1 MLRTIFSISSLCAFA
16 VGQQP
21 PRCDGAPNTIP
32 PYEFVESN
40 LTFVKRSTNGLKFLA
55 LPSADFEAPV
65 TVLHVYGSQ
74 YDMGFAYGSLMAAEI
89 STFVPE
95 VIAYAES
102 AINASTLPPIV
113 KEWVEKRG
121 AKWALE
127 MTYNATKPYT
137 PAWHED
143 TLRGIA
149 DGSGQNFSLI
159 ASIAMIPELIKASCS
174 MAGASGKATQAGR
187 LVGGLVQLRALDW
200 TTSGPFQKAPVLIT
214 WHPLAGNGHAFTS
227 LTWAGMLGAMTGA
240 SEAGL
245 GVSEKV
251 MLDCL
256 LSVCDRPVFCV
267 EFDTRGAA
275 SVCVCVSSGVSNRPF
290 TYRSGMLTRALK
302 RYTVTFGRSFC
313 KTCFR
318 CASFHMRLLCSPLE
332 TVTSNS
338 PLSSFEQF
346 DVDTDQAL
354 SRIATAN
361 RTCSIWIGLGDA
373 SNTQFKII
381 GYSDQLVNIYN
392 DKVRCVLLALAVG
405 LLYSFNGVTPELSNC
420 RIFLPIRRITHYLT
434 A

>member
-251 MLDCL
+251 WDAYKGVKTIYGYVWTFLLQDML
-256 LSVCDRPVFCV
+256 
-267 EFDTRGAA
+267 
-275 SVCVCVSSGVSNRPF
+275 
-290 TYRSGMLTRALK
+290 
-302 RYTVTFGRSFC
+302 
-313 KTCFR
+313 
-318 CASFHMRLLCSPLE
+318 
-332 TVTSNS
+332 
-338 PLSSFEQF
+338 QF

-392 DKVRCVLLALAVG
+392 DKNFPAYPPYHSLFDGLIYLNKHVQPSLEYCMNDLFTATYGVITPQVIFQNVTAQEQTGDMHIMVTSYSEGLAWVSNAAPVAADGSVVPAYVRQFIQV
-405 LLYSFNGVTPELSNC
+405 N
-420 RIFLPIRRITHYLT
+420 LT
-434 A
+434 ALWARNVTDF